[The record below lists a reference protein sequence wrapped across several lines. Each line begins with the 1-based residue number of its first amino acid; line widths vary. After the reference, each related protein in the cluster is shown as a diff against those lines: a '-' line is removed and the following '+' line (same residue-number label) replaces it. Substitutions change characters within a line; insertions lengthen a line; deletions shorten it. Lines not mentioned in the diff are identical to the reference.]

1 MNKKLYQTAGKKD
14 DPFKNLID
22 VTNGIPK
29 NYKKVGGKLVNLT
42 KTSSQEKQVSIGVY
56 HIANGKKVLGFP
68 PVKGTVPR
76 SRKSGGVK
84 MYRKGG
90 MKMYQ
95 NAGAKDEFA
104 NPYNPGTRAFD
115 K

>member
-1 MNKKLYQTAGKKD
+1 
-14 DPFKNLID
+14 
-22 VTNGIPK
+22 
-29 NYKKVGGKLVNLT
+29 
-42 KTSSQEKQVSIGVY
+42 
-56 HIANGKKVLGFP
+56 
-68 PVKGTVPR
+68 
-76 SRKSGGVK
+76 